1 MYFGLFL
8 KIQRVYTFLQ
18 ETQTV
23 TFEEMD
29 GITRTTIIV
38 MLVALLLQLAQ
49 AQWPWDVVDNVVNRD
64 GDGGGDG
71 NTDGGVEGSGGV

>member
-1 MYFGLFL
+1 
-8 KIQRVYTFLQ
+8 
-18 ETQTV
+18 
-23 TFEEMD
+23 MD

-38 MLVALLLQLAQ
+38 MLVVLLLQLAQ

-71 NTDGGVEGSGGV
+71 NTDGVVEGSGGV